1 MSELLTRILVAVAAI
16 PFLIF
21 LIWRGDWYFF
31 TLIASIVLTGQ
42 WEMYHLARQKG
53 AHPATVAGTL
63 LSIAL
68 LLFFQ
73 MGINP
78 LIAALALIVLL
89 YLFLGEMFYNQG
101 SAFLNTAATLAGV
114 VYPGLLLSGILF
126 LRVHMTQAGTDS
138 ARGFIITLFFAIW
151 ANDTF
156 AYFAGRAFGRHKLF
170 ERVSPKKSIEGAIGG
185 ILGSLL
191 VFFTVYFAGWYALS
205 LQLTIIS
212 GLITGIFGPLGDLV
226 ESWFKRDAG
235 IKDSS
240 HLLPGHGGILDR
252 FDSLIIVTPALLTAW
267 LILRVLG

>member
-1 MSELLTRILVAVAAI
+1 MSELLTRVLVALAAI
-16 PFLIF
+16 PLLIF

-31 TLIASIVLTGQ
+31 SLIAFIVWAGQ

-53 AHPATVAGTL
+53 AYPAALAGML
-63 LSIAL
+63 LSAL
-68 LLFFQ
+68 LLLSFQ
-73 MGINP
+73 LGINP
-78 LIAALALIVLL
+78 YIAVLALLVLL
-89 YLFLGEMFYNQG
+89 YLFLREMFYNRG

-126 LRVHMTQAGTDS
+126 LRLHITESGTDS

-156 AYFAGRAFGRHKLF
+156 AYFSGRAFGKHKLF

-212 GLITGIFGPLGDLV
+212 GLITGVFGPLGDLV

-252 FDSLIIVTPALLTAW
+252 FDSLIIVTPALFTAW
-267 LILRVLG
+267 LLLRALG